1 VGNEQEDVIMA
12 RALPPKPRKVSD
24 DEVRE
29 TILTM
34 CREAGL
40 SRTIKPEAVAHTVLP
55 DFWQTLL
62 KRIRL
67 TSKQLAAAGKI
78 VILRKG
84 QPADPNDFKGLYRLQ
99 ITEAGL
105 IPDEA
110 EDVE

>member
-1 VGNEQEDVIMA
+1 MT
-12 RALPPKPRKVSD
+12 RTLPKKPRKVSD
-24 DEVRE
+24 EEVRE
-29 TILTM
+29 TLLGM

-40 SRTIKPEAVAHTVLP
+40 KGAIKPEAVAQAILP

-67 TSKQLAAAGKI
+67 MSRQLAVAGKI

-84 QPADPNDFKGLYRLQ
+84 QIADPDDFKGLYRLQ

-105 IPDEA
+105 QPDA
-110 EDVE
+110 EEG